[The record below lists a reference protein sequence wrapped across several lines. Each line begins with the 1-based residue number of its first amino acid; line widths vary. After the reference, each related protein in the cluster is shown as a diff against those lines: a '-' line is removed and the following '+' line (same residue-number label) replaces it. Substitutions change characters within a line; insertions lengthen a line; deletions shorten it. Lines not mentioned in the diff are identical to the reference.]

1 MNANVLV
8 AKKWHIPFF
17 SERKAAREYYRLSFT
32 QTYVLAIVMIALL
45 GIYYVWILNENA
57 TKGYNI
63 RTLQVENRELSFQE
77 NLLDIRIAE
86 GQSMETIMNSTIV
99 SSMENVVQPAF
110 LVMKNE
116 AVSMNE

>member
-1 MNANVLV
+1 MNANVLI

-32 QTYVLAIVMIALL
+32 QTYILAIVMIALL

-63 RTLQVENRELSFQE
+63 RTLQVTNRELSFQE

-86 GQSMETIMNSTIV
+86 GQSIGAIMQSPVIAL
-99 SSMENVVQPAF
+99 MQDIDQPSF
-110 LVMKNE
+110 LVLKGDTVGVNE
-116 AVSMNE
+116 

>member
-1 MNANVLV
+1 
-8 AKKWHIPFF
+8 
-17 SERKAAREYYRLSFT
+17 
-32 QTYVLAIVMIALL
+32 MIALL

-63 RTLQVENRELSFQE
+63 RTLQVENRELAFQE

-86 GQSMETIMNSTIV
+86 GQSMETIMNSPVIA
-99 SSMENVVQPAF
+99 SMENVEQPTF

-116 AVSMNE
+116 TVSMNE